1 MEKHFR
7 VYFNCNVQK
16 HRRSIGIVSSNRI
29 QLVDSED
36 HDIMAILTFSKI
48 KFSLRPVR
56 VALLHRSQ
64 KSPVRAFTGQLSWLA
79 NIKKVDILLG
89 DFSTNALSNEAYADI
104 SNVLTE
110 YKLMISD
117 LIRMDGGLLDHI

>member
-1 MEKHFR
+1 M
-7 VYFNCNVQK
+7 
-16 HRRSIGIVSSNRI
+16 
-29 QLVDSED
+29 VDSED
-36 HDIMAILTFSKI
+36 HGIMTILTFSKI

-64 KSPVRAFTGQLSWLA
+64 KLPVRAFIGKLFWLA
-79 NIKKVDILLG
+79 NVKKVDILLG

-110 YKLMISD
+110 YKLMISE